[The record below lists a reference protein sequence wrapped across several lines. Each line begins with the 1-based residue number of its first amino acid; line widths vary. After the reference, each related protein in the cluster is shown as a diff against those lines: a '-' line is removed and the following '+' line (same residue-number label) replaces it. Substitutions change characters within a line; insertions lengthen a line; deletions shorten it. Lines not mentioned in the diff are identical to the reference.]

1 MKTLGRILIVLLVTV
16 LLSAAVYFIANGG
29 SFSSTATLQST
40 GELNGTGL
48 HQGGGPGQ
56 GLGDG
61 TGFRGGHGGEEGEL
75 PAGIAWLELLKNLGI
90 VAAAVI
96 VIWGIRKLFSR
107 SIRKPIPG

>member
-29 SFSSTATLQST
+29 SFSLQST

-48 HQGGGPGQ
+48 HQGGGTGQ

-75 PAGIAWLELLKNLGI
+75 PAGTAWLELLKNLGI

-96 VIWGIRKLFSR
+96 VIWGVRKLFSR
-107 SIRKPIPG
+107 PIRKPIPG